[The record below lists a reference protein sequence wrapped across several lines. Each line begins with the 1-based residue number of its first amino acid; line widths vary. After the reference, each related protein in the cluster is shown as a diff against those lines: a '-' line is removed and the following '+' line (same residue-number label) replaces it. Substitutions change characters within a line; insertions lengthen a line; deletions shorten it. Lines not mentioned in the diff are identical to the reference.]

1 MKNLQGD
8 IIGILD
14 SGGNTVV
21 EYLYNAWGQEVGR
34 GGTMW
39 QTLGALNP
47 FRYRGYYF
55 DQESGLYYL
64 NSRYYDPEIGRYVNS
79 DKYLESGH
87 VVLGNNLFLYCFNN
101 PVRYTDPSGE
111 FVVTATAVTAVALLV
126 GVFVITVVAAV
137 AIQYAMQELLEYV
150 WTQGNT
156 ALQIPK
162 EQEIPDNVVPF
173 PQQPKKP
180 NKVSPPLSDPIP
192 APKPKDEDP
201 KKGKY
206 YKANRVYANP
216 DVATHVYMSPV
227 LDFKTAYSKVM
238 GGEDVWTPNRGD
250 ALKLAQA
257 IDPSITFQDGK
268 SDILKYQDQ
277 KYYGTGHYNPKRPGI
292 IDGPS
297 NSVHIFYGY
306 VRVLIT

>member
-21 EYLYNAWGQEVGR
+21 EYLYDAWGQEVGR

-206 YKANRVYANP
+206 FNCNIKYNDGINVQLRPALSLEIAAGRLK
-216 DVATHVYMSPV
+216 
-227 LDFKTAYSKVM
+227 M
-238 GGEDVWTPNRGD
+238 GLNIWTPTLAD
-250 ALKLAQA
+250 AITLALY
-257 IDPSITFQDGK
+257 IDDRRYEDPERHNEKHPAAWHI
-268 SDILKYQDQ
+268 
-277 KYYGTGHYNPKRPGI
+277 HVNKRPSRYG
-292 IDGPS
+292 
-297 NSVHIFYGY
+297 HIFYGY
-306 VRVLIT
+306 DKAVHFWE